1 MKGVIIFCVRAFYD
15 DLLKI
20 YNNTGVETFNEFD
33 VKGFNKM
40 KTDNSE
46 SLNWFASSKDY
57 YDSIAT
63 FAFMKEDLCDTLF
76 EHINEFNE
84 NMDCCSPI
92 HAYRIDV
99 EKFIHNL

>member
-1 MKGVIIFCVRAFYD
+1 MKAVIIFCVRAFYD

-20 YNNTGVETFNEFD
+20 YSKTGVKNFNEFD
-33 VKGFNKM
+33 VKGFKNL

-46 SLNWFASSKDY
+46 SLNWFASKKDY

-63 FAFMKEDLCDTLF
+63 FAFMDLEICETLF
-76 EHINEFNE
+76 EHINEFNDKME
-84 NMDCCSPI
+84 CCSPI